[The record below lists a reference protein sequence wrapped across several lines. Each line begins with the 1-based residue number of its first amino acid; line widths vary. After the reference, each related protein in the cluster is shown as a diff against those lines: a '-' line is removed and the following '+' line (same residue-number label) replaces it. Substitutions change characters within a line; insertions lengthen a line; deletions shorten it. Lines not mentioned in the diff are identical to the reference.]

1 MIGGSEPEGALSCSS
16 GRAEATQ
23 PGGRLHAEHFNPK
36 REQRSNSMVTKR
48 SRGRRGGS
56 PDSSSLGRNHGCGDA
71 VRSGS
76 LPKWPIHA
84 TGKRLRR
91 TDRIFRGNTPSVPG
105 ARRLR
110 CSQCAE
116 KRPRRS

>member
-56 PDSSSLGRNHGCGDA
+56 PDSSSLRRNHGCGA
-71 VRSGS
+71 LWFSSQVAHPR
-76 LPKWPIHA
+76 
-84 TGKRLRR
+84 
-91 TDRIFRGNTPSVPG
+91 DREASR
-105 ARRLR
+105 AD
-110 CSQCAE
+110 
-116 KRPRRS
+116 